1 MISNKEKCFKSAT
14 TNDTGLSDFDKMV
27 LVVLKKKI
35 EKAKY
40 RDYRNF
46 DGNYFRCALRLELS
60 KISTHSYSSFEKV
73 FLETLNDHAPLKQ
86 KTIRANHALYMM
98 KTLRKAMMHRSQL
111 ETKYRKQPT
120 DINSERY
127 RKQKNFCS
135 KLNKKER
142 KKFYSNIHLMQLTD
156 NKTFWQNMKPFLS
169 DKNKATEKI
178 TLVSDDKIFSDDLE
192 IAEKFNEFFKN
203 AVNNLN
209 LSSNEDLLLSTK
221 HLSDP
226 VQIAIEKYKN
236 HPSILTIQNN
246 VTIDQS
252 FSFQIASTD
261 TIYKQ
266 INLLNSKKNGTHGGI
281 PPKCLKLAAN
291 ESAPIITNIWNE
303 EVVSSSMFPQSLK
316 LADVT
321 PVYKKSDP
329 TLVSNY
335 RPISVLPTMSKVF
348 ERLMHHQVSEYIDKH
363 LSPFL
368 CGYRKGFNTQTAL
381 LSLLEK
387 WKSTLDKKGFAG
399 AVLMDLSKA
408 FDTINHELLIAKL
421 NAYGFSEPSLKLI
434 YNYLKD
440 RLQHIKINSKEKE
453 TGNSSKI
460 RPLDFEKK

>member
-156 NKTFWQNMKPFLS
+156 NKAFWQNMKPFLS
-169 DKNKATEKI
+169 DKNK
-178 TLVSDDKIFSDDLE
+178 DDKMSSDDLE
-192 IAEKFNEFFKN
+192 IAEKLNELFKT

-209 LSSNEDLLLSTK
+209 LSSNEDLLLSTT
-221 HLSDP
+221 HLSGP
-226 VQIAIEKYKN
+226 VQIAME
-236 HPSILTIQNN
+236 
-246 VTIDQS
+246 
-252 FSFQIASTD
+252 
-261 TIYKQ
+261 
-266 INLLNSKKNGTHGGI
+266 
-281 PPKCLKLAAN
+281 
-291 ESAPIITNIWNE
+291 
-303 EVVSSSMFPQSLK
+303 
-316 LADVT
+316 
-321 PVYKKSDP
+321 
-329 TLVSNY
+329 
-335 RPISVLPTMSKVF
+335 
-348 ERLMHHQVSEYIDKH
+348 
-363 LSPFL
+363 
-368 CGYRKGFNTQTAL
+368 
-381 LSLLEK
+381 
-387 WKSTLDKKGFAG
+387 
-399 AVLMDLSKA
+399 
-408 FDTINHELLIAKL
+408 
-421 NAYGFSEPSLKLI
+421 
-434 YNYLKD
+434 
-440 RLQHIKINSKEKE
+440 
-453 TGNSSKI
+453 
-460 RPLDFEKK
+460 